1 MYGTIARMKVKP
13 GEADRLIEFMN
24 EEEPGI
30 ESSGLVA
37 TYVYRMDA
45 DPNELYLAVLFTD
58 RDAYRKNADSPEQ
71 DEMYR
76 KMVSFLDR
84 EPEWHDG
91 EVIHDSTS
99 R

>member
-13 GEADRLIEFMN
+13 GEAERLLEFMKQ
-24 EEEPGI
+24 EEPGV

-37 TYVYRMDA
+37 TYVYRMDN

-58 RDAYRKNADSPEQ
+58 RESYRRNADSPEQ

-76 KMVSFLDR
+76 KMVSYLDG

-91 EVIHDSTS
+91 EVIQDST
-99 R
+99 RR